1 MKERNALLLLLL
13 TAFIWGM
20 SFVAQSVSSDTVG
33 TFTFNSTRFMLGTI
47 VLIPFSIP
55 RYMKYRT
62 DKAYISS
69 LLKGG
74 FFCGL
79 CLALA
84 CIVQQMGIAYSG
96 AGKAGFISS
105 LYIII
110 FPFISLFLGRKI
122 EKKIWIC
129 ALFSILGLYLLSGG
143 DSNESLK
150 GDALLILCAIF
161 FAFHIL
167 AIDRF
172 GKDLDG
178 IHLSAM
184 QFLFASLFTLPGMLY
199 EAPSWAELSA
209 LAIPIGYAGFF
220 SCGIAYTIQV
230 VAQKYVKPQN
240 AVIVLSL
247 ESVFALIGGAI
258 LLAERMS
265 VKEML
270 GCAIVFV
277 AVLAAE
283 LSPNKE

>member
-1 MKERNALLLLLL
+1 M
-13 TAFIWGM
+13 
-20 SFVAQSVSSDTVG
+20 
-33 TFTFNSTRFMLGTI
+33 
-47 VLIPFSIP
+47 
-55 RYMKYRT
+55 
-62 DKAYISS
+62 
-69 LLKGG
+69 
-74 FFCGL
+74 
-79 CLALA
+79 
-84 CIVQQMGIAYSG
+84 
-96 AGKAGFISS
+96 
-105 LYIII
+105 
-110 FPFISLFLGRKI
+110 
-122 EKKIWIC
+122 
-129 ALFSILGLYLLSGG
+129 GLYLLSGG

-277 AVLAAE
+277 AVLVAE

>member
-110 FPFISLFLGRKI
+110 VPFISLFLGRKI

>member
-62 DKAYISS
+62 DKEYIPS

-110 FPFISLFLGRKI
+110 VPFISLFLGRKI